1 MSKSPGGKQRC
12 SWGQHACTQRWP
24 WLPLQTQWAG
34 QPCYALSRP
43 GTFLKKKVR
52 RGETKVDILGGVFCD
67 SAQPTL
73 HDVVTIQELLLC
85 RSLHPNLGWLRVKN
99 TALHTFG
106 RSTRVLRWTVY
117 AARTLCCYD
126 LVLSVG
132 CQEVKGSD
140 VEAEFTGFCKFSWEK
155 KFNHWW
161 SLGSTSFIQST
172 CWRYQ
177 SRCPDWW
184 DSLSPHC
191 FPASWSFQ
199 THSKPWRENEGL
211 NTLYV

>member
-1 MSKSPGGKQRC
+1 MPALRGGLGCHSKPN
-12 SWGQHACTQRWP
+12 GQVSHAMHYHT
-24 WLPLQTQWAG
+24 LVPLWREKLEG
-34 QPCYALSRP
+34 Q
-43 GTFLKKKVR
+43 KKVA
-52 RGETKVDILGGVFCD
+52 ILGGVFCD

-99 TALHTFG
+99 TALQTFG

-132 CQEVKGSD
+132 CKEVKGSD
-140 VEAEFTGFCKFSWEK
+140 VEAEFTGFCKFSWK
-155 KFNHWW
+155 RIH
-161 SLGSTSFIQST
+161 SLMIGRSTSFIQST

-199 THSKPWRENEGL
+199 THSKPWRENEACFP
-211 NTLYV
+211 N